1 MKLEMWSANIIL
13 YYFVCWLAVFLASP
27 RKLSPLPLPL
37 SPPESLLAMITI
49 SIEIDFTTLYMGGLG
64 TRAEPLGEGAQAGKG
79 EGKERRES

>member
-1 MKLEMWSANIIL
+1 MKLEMRSANIIL

-27 RKLSPLPLPL
+27 RKLSPLPL

-49 SIEIDFTTLYMGGLG
+49 SIEIDFTTFYMGGLG